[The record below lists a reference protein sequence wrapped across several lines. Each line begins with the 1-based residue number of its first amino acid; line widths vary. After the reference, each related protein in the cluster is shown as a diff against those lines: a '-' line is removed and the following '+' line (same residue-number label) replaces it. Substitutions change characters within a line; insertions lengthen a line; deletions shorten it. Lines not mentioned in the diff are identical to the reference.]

1 MVAHN
6 ENRTEAFA
14 SIKIEPYPTH
24 TTNLRGKVDT
34 GAQSNILPLR
44 TFRNIFPHYVDAE
57 GRPTTT
63 TPSSTSLTAYNG
75 TPIPQYGTLTMP
87 CKFEENRWKTC
98 VFYVAETNGPVIFGL
113 PICTDLGLV
122 TMNCVITSNANEVP
136 TQAMNTLDDLKSAFP
151 DRFTGIGKFAT
162 EQKLTLESN
171 CTPVRHPPR
180 RAPIQLRE
188 QIKAELDRMVN
199 LEVIRPVT
207 EPTDWVSS
215 ITHAQKA
222 DGSLRICLDPKDLNQ
237 SLKRGHHHT
246 PTVEELTHKFAN
258 AAVFSKLDAK
268 HGYWSVPLDEPSQ
281 LLTTFNSSFG
291 RYCFRRLPFGLNVS
305 QDIFQRAMALFR

>member
-1 MVAHN
+1 MRPDRNVSAVQSSDLPAGFDSLSFDMVAHN

-44 TFRNIFPHYVDAE
+44 TFRNIFPHHVDAE

-75 TPIPQYGTLTMP
+75 TPIPQYSTLTMP

-122 TMNCVITSNANEVP
+122 TMNCVITSNANEVL
-136 TQAMNTLDDLKSAFP
+136 TQAMNTLDDLRSAFP
-151 DRFTGIGKFAT
+151 NRFTGIGKFAT

-180 RAPIQLRE
+180 RAPI
-188 QIKAELDRMVN
+188 
-199 LEVIRPVT
+199 
-207 EPTDWVSS
+207 
-215 ITHAQKA
+215 
-222 DGSLRICLDPKDLNQ
+222 
-237 SLKRGHHHT
+237 
-246 PTVEELTHKFAN
+246 
-258 AAVFSKLDAK
+258 
-268 HGYWSVPLDEPSQ
+268 
-281 LLTTFNSSFG
+281 
-291 RYCFRRLPFGLNVS
+291 
-305 QDIFQRAMALFR
+305 